1 MLGGYLQL
9 TADVMGNQLSE
20 KALVIIL
27 DKIIEAYARTNKHLF
42 YAGYGA
48 QLAEH
53 CKILTVVNLQ
63 GGTGLGSQAL
73 FILAKACSKLFLARW
88 SPEIGGGAAYIVD
101 VALEIG
107 HFGEQ
112 LCLTKNRLFAAAGY
126 RAALMIGDGAKIAG
140 TEAAAVMGDG
150 EFYLLEP
157 GDTAQFVI

>member
-1 MLGGYLQL
+1 MLGSHLQL
-9 TADVMGNQLSE
+9 TADVVGNQLSE
-20 KALVIIL
+20 KALIL
-27 DKIIEAYARTNKHLF
+27 ILNKIVKADARTDKHLF
-42 YAGYGA
+42 NSLNFT

-63 GGTGLGSQAL
+63 GGAGLGSQAL
-73 FILAKACSKLFLARW
+73 FILAKACRQLFLAGR